1 MREAEYQGLGKD
13 QPLTQMANF
22 DKEIIRN
29 MLQMVSRREDH
40 SFGHHADHS
49 ASLGGKGGK
58 QPFGGSSLGSSSMQS
73 GGQTSLS
80 KPVSSSGSASAS
92 ASSAAQQQQQQYF
105 KPAPVFLTANPKSK
119 EAAYAWFRQLAAN
132 EPLAKLAKKIPV
144 FNKKA
149 ENLPE
154 ILITLYEYRVP
165 ISRAVWYLKIMVLAQ
180 ATSMNEVQL
189 KILY

>member
-1 MREAEYQGLGKD
+1 
-13 QPLTQMANF
+13 MANF

-40 SFGHHADHS
+40 SLGHHADHS

-58 QPFGGSSLGSSSMQS
+58 QPFGGSSSGSSSMQS